1 MNGHRNVVGE
11 AARAAGLAEQFEE
24 LLIAVWKLEDEWTLD
39 DRLNLAS
46 TWASVRLRTDPS

>member
-1 MNGHRNVVGE
+1 MNRHRVSE

-39 DRLNLAS
+39 DRLSLAGTLS
-46 TWASVRLRTDPS
+46 SVRPRTDPS